1 MKNTS
6 TESTFFKEILLEP
19 HSLAFVVGEKEEKI
33 GVLGI
38 AKGDQQEY
46 SRSEEVSCDILST
59 DQYGIE
65 KDQSGISI
73 ICRDSK
79 ESQPETPANVNGHG
93 ETLVSYP
100 ANRVVDVDKSQ
111 C

>member
-19 HSLAFVVGEKEEKI
+19 HSLAFVVGETEEKI

-59 DQYGIE
+59 D
-65 KDQSGISI
+65 
-73 ICRDSK
+73 
-79 ESQPETPANVNGHG
+79 
-93 ETLVSYP
+93 
-100 ANRVVDVDKSQ
+100 
-111 C
+111 